1 MIYNRLIV
9 AAIGFIRLEPYD
21 GKLSRTVLRGGKDS
35 NALLLPDYASVEMLH
50 HPEFAGM
57 PLAVGGDPE
66 ARHGIVL
73 TANYIAKQKGVKTGM
88 ALWQAKQICPEII
101 FVPPRMDLYLRFS
114 KMAREIYSEY
124 TDKIEPYG
132 IDEAWLDVSDS
143 RNLKGSGMTIAREIS
158 HRIKYELGVTV
169 SIGISWNK
177 IYAKLGSDYKKPDA
191 ITEFNRENYKDRIW
205 QLPASDL
212 LYVGRQTNKKLQKLG
227 IRTIGQLAESDEKLL
242 ESHFGKIGNVLWAF
256 ANGWDEDPV
265 CKEGYEAPVKSI
277 GNSTT
282 TPRDL
287 ENDLDVWIIQIAL
300 AESVAARLRKHGFKC
315 KTVEI
320 TVRDNGLYS
329 FSRQIHLRQPT
340 NITNEIVTA
349 AFQLFKDNYKWEH
362 PIRRLGIRA
371 ADLVLDDIPV
381 QLDLFGNQEKKEK
394 LEKLD
399 RTVDE
404 IRRRFGYFSIQRA
417 AMYQDKVLSHLDAG
431 THTIHPHSYFHG

>member
-35 NALLLPDYASVEMLH
+35 NALLLPDYASVEMLY
-50 HPEFAGM
+50 HPEYAGK

-73 TANYIAKQKGVKTGM
+73 TANYIAKRSGVKTGM
-88 ALWQAKQICPEII
+88 ALWQAKQVCPELI
-101 FVPPRMDLYLRFS
+101 FVPPRMDLYLKFS
-114 KMAREIYSEY
+114 SMLREIYSEY
-124 TDKIEPYG
+124 TNQIEPYG
-132 IDEAWLDVSDS
+132 CDEAWLDVTESFS
-143 RNLKGSGMTIAREIS
+143 LKGNGKMIAEEIS
-158 HRIKYELGVTV
+158 RRVKKELGITV
-169 SIGISWNK
+169 SVGISWNK
-177 IYAKLGSDYKKPDA
+177 IFAKLGSDYKKPDA
-191 ITEFNRENYKDRIW
+191 ITEFNKANYQDLIW
-205 QLPASDL
+205 KLPVSDL
-212 LYVGRQTNKKLQKLG
+212 LYVGRSTNRTLQKYG
-227 IRTIGQLAESDEKLL
+227 IRTIGELARTDPDFLELQL
-242 ESHFGKIGNVLWAF
+242 GKMGLVIYSF
-256 ANGWDEDPV
+256 ANGWDDSPV
-265 CKEGYEAPVKSI
+265 SVEGYQAPIKSI

-362 PIRRLGIRA
+362 PIRSLGIRA

>member
-1 MIYNRLIV
+1 MSERIILHSDMNC
-9 AAIGFIRLEPYD
+9 F
-21 GKLSRTVLRGGKDS
+21 
-35 NALLLPDYASVEMLH
+35 YASVEMLH

-57 PLAVGGDPE
+57 PLAVGGDPD
-66 ARHGIVL
+66 ARHGIIL
-73 TANYIAKQKGVKTGM
+73 TANYIAKRKGVKTGM
-88 ALWQAKQICPEII
+88 ALWQAKQVCPKIVL
-101 FVPPRMDLYLRFS
+101 VPPRMDLYLRFS

-143 RNLKGSGMTIAREIS
+143 GNLKGNGMKIAGEIS

-191 ITEFNRENYKDRIW
+191 ITELNHENYKDMIW

-227 IRTIGQLAESDEKLL
+227 IRTIGQLAEADEKLL
-242 ESHFGKIGNVLWAF
+242 ESHFGKIGNVLWSF

-287 ENDLDVWIIQIAL
+287 ENDLDVWIIQMAL
-300 AESVAARLRKHGFKC
+300 AESVSARLRKHGFKC
-315 KTVEI
+315 RTVEI
-320 TVRDNGLYS
+320 TVRDNGLFS
-329 FSRQIHLRQPT
+329 FTRQIHLRQPT
-340 NITNEIVTA
+340 NITDEIVKA

-362 PIRRLGIRA
+362 PIRSLGIRA
-371 ADLVLDDIPV
+371 SGLVLEDIPV
-381 QLDLFGNQEKKEK
+381 QLDLFGN
-394 LEKLD
+394 
-399 RTVDE
+399 
-404 IRRRFGYFSIQRA
+404 
-417 AMYQDKVLSHLDAG
+417 
-431 THTIHPHSYFHG
+431 